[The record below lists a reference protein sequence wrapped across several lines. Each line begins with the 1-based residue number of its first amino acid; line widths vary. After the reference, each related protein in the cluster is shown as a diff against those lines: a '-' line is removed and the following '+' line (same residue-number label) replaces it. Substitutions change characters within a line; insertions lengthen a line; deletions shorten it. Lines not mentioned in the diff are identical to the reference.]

1 MPIGGADAS
10 PNCLGMRTRPDLS
23 DEHISA
29 IIEMALS
36 DHVSFADI
44 AADYGISEQQ
54 VKALMRAELKPG
66 SYRAWRKRVR
76 AFADR
81 RESYK

>member
-1 MPIGGADAS
+1 MNDTLPDAHRS
-10 PNCLGMRTRPDLS
+10 
-23 DEHISA
+23 E

-44 AADYGISEQQ
+44 QREYGLAEKQ
-54 VKALMRAELKPG
+54 VKALMRESLKPG

-76 AFADR
+76 DFGDR
-81 RESYK
+81 RATYK